1 MREIERLHGR
11 LFTSPRLPVLAAA
24 SVLVLAASA
33 LLSTAVL
40 RLWFASLLVGIFG
53 KAAGLQFNLRRSL
66 LFANVIAVLSLPVA
80 RFSVAATSLLFA
92 ATLYFCSE
100 RRRVSLLTPA
110 IYAIADPAI
119 ETLAIS
125 SLSLPL
131 FAVYLRILDF
141 SVGRINIR
149 RFLESFILHWLSG
162 DAKPLEDFFEHIAK
176 PRRGRVTCIKVGDA
190 RLVTTDF
197 HPGPFRNVGGAKLVE
212 ALSTGTAA
220 YLHSPTSHEW
230 NPVSEAEVEKIRA
243 AIACDGVKLRPG
255 RPFSLSGERFDV
267 FCLPFDAMRL
277 IFVSGRRAIDDFSI
291 RSSNVVVDCHNAHEA
306 GYEPGVADVEEI
318 ESLVRAAEA
327 ADFEEV
333 SAVQSAFVKLEADT
347 ESICGYV
354 AALLLDYGSRK
365 YAIVVFDS
373 NNVRRDFRDFVA
385 ASFAK
390 LGYEAIIA
398 STDNHA
404 KTGVRAKTS
413 YKPAGDCEED
423 WRIVEKLV
431 DLCRNAEFK
440 PANFTFSQKI
450 VEVKVFGDVIEQAR
464 EASRYS
470 GRLIATFLAL
480 NAIVFLLSISAGVIR
495 WT

>member
-11 LFTSPRLPVLAAA
+11 LFTSPKLPVLVAA

-53 KAAGLQFNLRRSL
+53 KVVGLQFNLRRSL
-66 LFANVIAVLSLPVA
+66 LFANVIAVLSLPLA

-100 RRRVSLLTPA
+100 RRWISLLTPA
-110 IYAIADPAI
+110 IYTIADPAI

-131 FAVYLRILDF
+131 FAIYLRILDF
-141 SVGRINIR
+141 GVGRINIR

-162 DAKPLEDFFEHIAK
+162 DAKPLEDFFEHIAE
-176 PRRGRVTCIKVGDA
+176 PRRGRVTCIKVGNA

-212 ALSTGTAA
+212 ALSAGGV

-230 NPVSEAEVEKIRA
+230 NPVSEAEVEKIRT

-255 RPFSLSGERFDV
+255 RPFLLSGERFDV
-267 FCLPFDAMRL
+267 FCFPFDAMRL
-277 IFVSGRRAIDDFSI
+277 IFVSGKRAIDDFLI

-306 GYEPGVADVEEI
+306 GYEPSVADVEEI

-373 NNVRRDFRDFVA
+373 NNVRIDFRDFVA

-413 YKPAGDCEED
+413 YKPAGDCEKD

-431 DLCRNAEFK
+431 DLCRNAELE
-440 PANFTFSQKI
+440 PTSFTFSQKI

-480 NAIVFLLSISAGVIR
+480 NAIVFLLSISVGVIR